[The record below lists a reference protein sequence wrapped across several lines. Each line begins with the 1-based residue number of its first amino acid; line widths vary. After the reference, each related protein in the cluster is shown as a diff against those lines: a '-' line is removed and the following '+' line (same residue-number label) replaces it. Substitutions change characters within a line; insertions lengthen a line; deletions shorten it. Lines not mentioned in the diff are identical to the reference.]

1 MKENS
6 GSNGGANIKEKQKKK
21 ETCWKL
27 LFSIYKHQSILIYKN
42 TNLALLF
49 LAKQFVF
56 NLLKP
61 ITLDSYFKNNY

>member
-1 MKENS
+1 MAGK
-6 GSNGGANIKEKQKKK
+6 
-21 ETCWKL
+21 
-27 LFSIYKHQSILIYKN
+27 YKRKAEEERDMLEDAIYKN

-56 NLLKP
+56 TLLKP